1 MGSRVERESRVE
13 RVEILTNIILTP
25 TMDWTGFGV
34 GQFSGLRELGPG
46 DMKIRQVAVCLLL
59 KQVKCFTVTVTENK
73 F

>member
-1 MGSRVERESRVE
+1 M
-13 RVEILTNIILTP
+13 N
-25 TMDWTGFGV
+25 WTGFRV